1 MTVKQ
6 SRDRRP
12 PAQDPDPEKPA
23 LLPLRWA
30 VIMGI
35 SAAVGIMVGTAES
48 LPTGVLACLITA
60 GGMHKIMS

>member
-1 MTVKQ
+1 MTVDQ

-12 PAQDPDPEKPA
+12 LNRHQDLETHA

-30 VIMGI
+30 VIMGL

-48 LPTGVLACLITA
+48 LPAGVLASLITA
-60 GGMHKIMS
+60 GGLHKIMN

>member
-1 MTVKQ
+1 
-6 SRDRRP
+6 
-12 PAQDPDPEKPA
+12 
-23 LLPLRWA
+23 
-30 VIMGI
+30 MGI